1 MKAQNG
7 PTKVARRSSSGFMP
21 KRVNNTAKISGSEIK
36 LPEPS
41 GTETDQRIRERAY
54 ELYLQR
60 GRQPGRADED
70 WRLAEEEIRGIT
82 GGG

>member
-1 MKAQNG
+1 MA
-7 PTKVARRSSSGFMP
+7 
-21 KRVNNTAKISGSEIK
+21 KRTTNVAKISGAEMR
-36 LPEPS
+36 LTPPS
-41 GTETDQRIRERAY
+41 GTEIEQRIRERAY

-60 GRQPGRADED
+60 GGQPGRADED

>member
-1 MKAQNG
+1 MA
-7 PTKVARRSSSGFMP
+7 
-21 KRVNNTAKISGSEIK
+21 KRINDAGKISRSEIK

-54 ELYLQR
+54 ELYPQR
-60 GRQPGRADED
+60 GRQPRRADED